1 MSNYASSEDDP
12 FDDAINTLDPD
23 PDISLLGITPSK
35 CIALATILPKLFK
48 ATTIHTFFAK
58 ATKHEGAIC
67 LTSIDYRH
75 IMKAHMRQA
84 TTINK
89 LKLDNDK
96 LKSNNDQLRAD
107 FAALNCCF
115 KDSNYNIEV
124 LDDPPNTSNPDQ
136 AKDGQGKRRL

>member
-1 MSNYASSEDDP
+1 M
-12 FDDAINTLDPD
+12 
-23 PDISLLGITPSK
+23 K
-35 CIALATILPKLFK
+35 R
-48 ATTIHTFFAK
+48 
-58 ATKHEGAIC
+58 EGAIC

-75 IMKAHMRQA
+75 IMKAHTGQA

-89 LKLDNDK
+89 LKSDNNK

-107 FAALNCCF
+107 FAALNRRF

-136 AKDGQGKRRL
+136 AEDGQGKKVLVDSQEDLGESTIIPCEQ